1 MFLFLKFKLTI
12 IIKLLFKHLS
22 NFKIYIINKVIELKG
37 YDISKDIKFIENLES
52 GITAEGLAL
61 KMGVSLGLIR
71 AKLEVFF

>member
-1 MFLFLKFKLTI
+1 LFLFLKFKLTI